1 MFPIAGLAV
10 PVGLLYGLGAAVLW
24 GMTDVSASIAGRRL
38 GSLRVLAT
46 SQVVGASTLAALTIP
61 LGLAWPSDPWV
72 VAAAI
77 LVGVAGC
84 GAYLSFFTALRI
96 GPLSVVSPITAAYGG
111 LTVVLAVTLTGE
123 SLSGQQALGA
133 AVATGGVMLAGL
145 VFDDGLRSARIVG
158 RGVAFSIVALV
169 LFAVMTVGS
178 AGPIRAAGWLPVVLI
193 GRVTQ
198 VALAG
203 GLLGLAATVRP
214 RWLAPMLAGSEV
226 GSVAPPRAVILAA
239 LAGLFDVVGLISFSI
254 GLEVAETWLVG
265 LASSFGPAIA
275 VLVAVAVLGER
286 LRWTQWVGLGLI
298 AVGLSTVAV
307 G

>member
-1 MFPIAGLAV
+1 MLQL
-10 PVGLLYGLGAAVLW
+10 PVGLAHGLGAALLW
-24 GMTDVSASIAGRRL
+24 GLTDVSASVSGQRI

-46 SQVVGASTLAALTIP
+46 SQVVGASTLLLLTLP
-61 LGLAWPSDPWV
+61 LGLDWPASPWV
-72 VAAAI
+72 VLAAV
-77 LVGVAGC
+77 LVGVAGS

-111 LTVVLAVTLTGE
+111 LTVVLAVALTGE
-123 SLSGQQALGA
+123 SLSREQAIGA
-133 AVATGGVMLAGL
+133 AVATAGVMLAGL
-145 VFDDGLRSARIVG
+145 VFDGGLRSARIVG

-193 GRVTQ
+193 GRLTQ
-198 VALAG
+198 VVLAG

-214 RWLAPMLAGSEV
+214 RWLEPMLAGG
-226 GSVAPPRAVILAA
+226 GSAPAPRSSWLLAG

-254 GLEVAETWLVG
+254 GLEIAETWLVG
-265 LASSFGPAIA
+265 LSSSFGPAIA
-275 VLVAVAVLGER
+275 VLVAVVVLGER
-286 LRWTQWVGLGLI
+286 LRWTQWLGLALI
-298 AVGLSTVAV
+298 GVGLSVVAV